1 VIKSEGV
8 ILSLAGKILEHSE
21 KAPGKFTRDGT
32 PIYQSIIRN
41 LDLALNIEESM
52 VGVRLKLKK
61 TGTEGAA

>member
-1 VIKSEGV
+1 MIKGEGV

-21 KAPGKFTRDGT
+21 KGLGRCTRDGT
-32 PIYQSIIRN
+32 PIYRSIIRN